1 LSGGSDRQ
9 KHILSIQYHENVVST
24 IELEQFGK
32 ERLSFGRGQ
41 DNDIVLKSGI
51 VSNHHGFIVL
61 KDRKCFIE
69 DNQSTNGII
78 INQQKIITEELKN
91 GDIVRIDDLVNRN
104 SEGISMVYSVIK
116 GEGNQKWRHYFIND
130 SQSITIGRTEDNSI
144 AVKHSSVSRKHAE
157 IVKKASG
164 FFLRDLGSTNGTFLN
179 GSAVSTE
186 EELREGDVIF
196 IGNTKFIF
204 YKDKLVYEVI
214 TKGLSI
220 DAIGIGK
227 VVKENKGMLKGKT
240 DKRLLEDINISIKP
254 GELVALV
261 GGSGAGK
268 STFMD
273 TLNGFRRA
281 TEGTVLVNDDDFYGN
296 YNAYKNILGYVPQQ
310 DIVYDN
316 LNVEE
321 MLTYS
326 AQLRMPKDTSK
337 EEIKSRVAEVIKDV
351 ELEGREGVVIR
362 NLSGG
367 QKKRVSIAVELLAD
381 PQLFF
386 LDEPTSGLDPGMERN
401 MMQLLRKLADKGK
414 TVILITHAMA
424 NLHLCDKVTFLG
436 RGGKLCYFGPPK
448 GALDFFNIDDFVD
461 IYDLITYEA
470 EQWSDKFRKSN
481 YYIYSKPLKNKS
493 SVKKKHSKIKGQSG
507 LKQFG
512 VLSRRYFKL
521 TVVDR
526 QRLLLLLMQAPI
538 VALLLA
544 IVTKKN
550 AFSMYESTSQ
560 ILFTLSCAAVWIG
573 VLNSIQEVCKERVI
587 FKRERA
593 VNLKLMPYIG
603 SKLLI
608 LGIICIIQSITMIA
622 TFNLIIKFPTEYQLV
637 WNVKFE
643 LIVTTFLTLF
653 AAAAMGIT
661 ISTLVTNSDRAM
673 SIAPFLLIPQIIF
686 SGFIF
691 KLSGASEKLS
701 AIFVSKWSLRAM
713 AESLNINSLPLK
725 MMEENKDNPQILAAL
740 QQMGREVIKAYDHE
754 VNLLYKNWAILG
766 VTAVICI
773 AISLILLKVNN
784 DK

>member
-1 LSGGSDRQ
+1 MRDESNKLR
-9 KHILSIQYHENVVST
+9 HILSIQYHENVVST

-32 ERLSFGRGQ
+32 EKLSFGRGQ
-41 DNDIVLKSGI
+41 DNDIVLKSSI
-51 VSNHHGFIVL
+51 VSNQHGFIVF
-61 KDRKCFIE
+61 KDGRCIIE

-78 INQQKIITEELKN
+78 INQQKVIKAELKN
-91 GDIVRIDDLVNRN
+91 GDIIRIDDLVNRN
-104 SEGISMVYSVIK
+104 SEGISMVYTVIH
-116 GEGNQKWRHYFIND
+116 GEGNQKWRNYFID
-130 SQSITIGRTEDNSI
+130 ETQSITIGRTDDNTI
-144 AVKHSSVSRKHAE
+144 AIKHSSVSRKHAE
-157 IVKKASG
+157 IFRRKSG
-164 FFLRDLGSTNGTFLN
+164 FYLKDLGSTNGTFLN
-179 GSAVSTE
+179 GEAIGSE
-186 EELREGDVIF
+186 KELKEGDVIF

-204 YKDKLVYEVI
+204 YNDKLVYEVI

-220 DAIGIGK
+220 EAIGIGK
-227 VVKENKGMLKGKT
+227 VVKENRGMFKGKAE
-240 DKRLLEDINISIKP
+240 KRLLDDINISIKP

-281 TEGTVLVNDDDFYGN
+281 TMGTVLVNDDDFYNN

-326 AQLRMPKDTSK
+326 AQLRMPKDATMD
-337 EEIKSRVAEVIKDV
+337 EIKSRVAEVIKDV
-351 ELEGREGVVIR
+351 ELEGRETVVIK

-448 GALDFFNIDDFVD
+448 GALDFFNINDFVD
-461 IYDLITYEA
+461 IYDLITYEPD
-470 EQWSDKFRKSN
+470 QWCDRFKKSN

-493 SVKKKHSKIKGQSG
+493 SIKKKHNKIKGQSG
-507 LKQFG
+507 LRQFR
-512 VLSRRYFKL
+512 VLWRRYFKL

-526 QRLLLLLMQAPI
+526 QRLLLLLLQAPI

-550 AFSMYESTSQ
+550 AFSIYESTSQ

-608 LGIICIIQSITMIA
+608 LGVICIIQSVIMIMV
-622 TFNLIIKFPTEYQLV
+622 FDLIIKFPTDYHLV
-637 WNVKFE
+637 WSVRFE

-653 AAAAMGIT
+653 ASAAMGIA

-691 KLSGASEKLS
+691 KLSGISEKLS

-725 MMEENKDNPQILAAL
+725 MIEENKDNPQILAAL
-740 QQMGREVIKAYDHE
+740 NQMGREVIRAYDHDI
-754 VNLLYKNWAILG
+754 NLLYRNWIILG
-766 VTAVICI
+766 VTAVICV
-773 AISLILLKVNN
+773 AISLISLKINT